1 MDDLAGFRWC
11 MAPSQVIFMLWS
23 FQNRYSNSY
32 KLFKIKI
39 SKKCQNVSFGKLELF
54 HDEDIKT
61 DFVST
66 LCKLSFKNDCPNT
79 LTYFIKWAQCKN
91 LAPNALRFTYQNLKS
106 YKPHEKNKTK
116 NLKMLDL
123 LIKIQNTKSLMVFVY
138 FFTCCLLDFKF
149 WYVNRKAFGESFLY
163 GVYFT

>member
-1 MDDLAGFRWC
+1 

-79 LTYFIKWAQCKN
+79 LTY
-91 LAPNALRFTYQNLKS
+91 
-106 YKPHEKNKTK
+106 
-116 NLKMLDL
+116 
-123 LIKIQNTKSLMVFVY
+123 VFHKVSSVQEPCPKC
-138 FFTCCLLDFKF
+138 FAVHISKF
-149 WYVNRKAFGESFLY
+149 EILQ
-163 GVYFT
+163 TT